1 MVALRKTRVGVLA
14 LQGAF
19 REHLAILRSLGAEAE
34 EVRLPEQIGGL
45 DGLII
50 PGGESTTIIRLAES
64 YGLRQAIQQATASGM
79 GLWGVCAGLIV
90 IARALTDDYPQ
101 PFGLLDIEVGR
112 NWFGRQLES
121 FETDLPISGLSEEP
135 FPAVF
140 IRAPAIVATGD
151 NVRTL
156 ASLPEG
162 IPVAVRS
169 GKILGTAF
177 HPELTPDTRLH
188 EFFLQLLH
196 REKMSN
202 PARSSR
208 HEHTRGSNG

>member
-1 MVALRKTRVGVLA
+1 MRNTRVGVLA

-19 REHLAILRSLGAEAE
+19 REHFAILRSLGIEAQ
-34 EVRLPEQIGGL
+34 EVRLPGQIAGL

-50 PGGESTTIIRLAES
+50 PGGESTTIIKLAEL
-64 YGLRQAIQQATASGM
+64 YGLREAIEQATGSGM

-90 IARALTDDYPQ
+90 IARALTDDYPK
-101 PFGLLDIEVGR
+101 PFGLLDIEVAR

-121 FETDLPISGLSEEP
+121 FEADLPISGLVQKP

-140 IRAPAIVATGD
+140 IRAPAIVATGN
-151 NVRTL
+151 NVQTL

-162 IPVAVRS
+162 IPVAVLS

-177 HPELTPDTRLH
+177 HPELTADTRLH
-188 EFFLQLLH
+188 QFFLSLLN
-196 REKMSN
+196 REDEQ
-202 PARSSR
+202 SR
-208 HEHTRGSNG
+208 EVKQT